1 MKSPNT
7 KSSDQL
13 KREVDQQV
21 RKVRNDIDS
30 FQGRLS
36 PGQLIDDAIFYPH
49 GRSLSSTVDHL
60 KRNPVGTAFLSLGT
74 ILLMEDE
81 NHMTMESGA
90 KNKLNTVKDSFSSV
104 KETIRQQLPHKELTP
119 GTVPSRGDIA
129 KGKVNHLKENLQ
141 SKVSDL
147 KDKIPSKEELKS
159 KFSHNKEDLS
169 SRATDLKEEVS
180 AKVSE
185 LKDDVTNRF
194 SSSDQENESN
204 FSFSTDDT
212 SETGEQKRKLKEKA
226 SEFLS
231 TGRERASTAF
241 SSGKERATDLYSSGK
256 DRVQNMDPLSYMALG
271 AGLGALTGVALPL
284 SEKESSFVGDRLD
297 DKLSGLNQDLQDAI
311 NECSN
316 ILKDLVIEDVKDF
329 SFRPFK

>member
-21 RKVRNDIDS
+21 RKVRNDIDT
-30 FQGRLS
+30 FQGRMS
-36 PGQLIDDAIFYPH
+36 PGQLIDDAIFHPQ

-90 KNKLNTVKDSFSSV
+90 KNKLNSVKDSFSSV
-104 KETIRQQLPHKELTP
+104 KETIRQQMPHKELEP

-141 SKVSDL
+141 AKVSDL
-147 KDKIPSKEELKS
+147 KERIPSKEELKS
-159 KFSHNKEDLS
+159 KFSHKKEDLS
-169 SRATDLKEEVS
+169 SQEEG
-180 AKVSE
+180 
-185 LKDDVTNRF
+185 
-194 SSSDQENESN
+194 ESN
-204 FSFSTDDT
+204 FSFATD
-212 SETGEQKRKLKEKA
+212 ETTETVDQKRKLKEKA
-226 SEFLS
+226 SEFLTS
-231 TGRERASTAF
+231 GRERASTAF
-241 SSGKERATDLYSSGK
+241 SSGKERASGLYSTGK

-284 SEKESSFVGDRLD
+284 SEKETSLVGERFD
-297 DKLSGLNQDLQDAI
+297 DKLSGFGQDLQEAI

-316 ILKDLVIEDVKDF
+316 ILKDLVLQDVKDF
-329 SFRPFK
+329 NFRPFK